1 MPQEQNEAPR
11 KLEGGW
17 VGIEVSYWNLWEL
30 RRELREAKERLWH
43 KSRLS
48 LTVSGSRISSFRYDR
63 FPLRKLFHSLTN
75 LTSLLQANRGKSVSA
90 EPQFRGK

>member
-1 MPQEQNEAPR
+1 VAQEQNEAPR

-43 KSRLS
+43 KKQVILDCTR
-48 LTVSGSRISSFRYDR
+48 
-63 FPLRKLFHSLTN
+63 
-75 LTSLLQANRGKSVSA
+75 
-90 EPQFRGK
+90 EPDLEL